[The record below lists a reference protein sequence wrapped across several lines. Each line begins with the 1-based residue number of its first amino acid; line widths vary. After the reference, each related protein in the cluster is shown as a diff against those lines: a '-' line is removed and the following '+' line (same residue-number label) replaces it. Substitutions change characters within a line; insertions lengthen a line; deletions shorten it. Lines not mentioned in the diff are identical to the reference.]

1 MISWIKRWN
10 QHPAPFNCL
19 VRFPAITLHQQSML
33 FGSSGLNPTPKMAS
47 SKAITDFF
55 PPSKRS
61 KGAAAV
67 PSSFEPS
74 IKRSSISVP
83 QNPTT
88 TCAALST
95 PPESIDDD
103 GHTTVQPSSSSNL
116 TAKQKIRVQ
125 FNQSLANAKRN
136 LRICAER
143 VSNSTSGKGLGI
155 LKLEDLLVEETWLE
169 AIPGEFQKPYAKKLS
184 EFVDSEIQSS
194 TPIYPPQHLI
204 FNALNSTPFD
214 KVKAVIIGQDPYH
227 GPGQAMGLSFSVPQG
242 IKIPSSLINIYKEL
256 KQDLGCSI
264 PSHGNLERWAVQGIL
279 LLNAVLTVRQ
289 HQANSHAKKGWEQFT
304 DSVIETISEKK
315 TGIVFLLWGNYAQ
328 AKSRL
333 IDENKHHILKAAHP
347 SGLSA
352 HRGFFGC
359 RHFSQTNRILEEAKT
374 TPIDWQL

>member
-1 MISWIKRWN
+1 M
-10 QHPAPFNCL
+10 
-19 VRFPAITLHQQSML
+19 LHQQSLL
-33 FGSSGLNPTPKMAS
+33 FRGSGLNPTHKMGS

-61 KGAAAV
+61 KGVASA
-67 PSSFEPS
+67 PSSFETS
-74 IKRSSISVP
+74 LKRSCIKPS
-83 QNPTT
+83 TG
-88 TCAALST
+88 AAAST
-95 PPESIDDD
+95 PPDSVDDD
-103 GHTTVQPSSSSNL
+103 GTTKVRSADSSNL
-116 TAKQKIRVQ
+116 TAEQKLRVQ

-143 VSNSTSGKGLGI
+143 VSKSTSGKGIGI
-155 LKLEDLLVEETWLE
+155 LKLEELLVEETWME
-169 AIPGEFQKPYAKKLS
+169 AIPDEFQKPYAKKLG
-184 EFVDSEIQSS
+184 EFVESEIKSS
-194 TPIYPPQHLI
+194 IPIYPPQHLI

-242 IKIPSSLINIYKEL
+242 IKIPSSLQNMYKEL
-256 KQDLGCSI
+256 QQDLGCSI
-264 PSHGNLERWAVQGIL
+264 PSHGNLERWAVQVKFSSFFL
-279 LLNAVLTVRQ
+279 KFRWQ

-304 DSVIETISEKK
+304 DSVIETISKKK

-333 IDENKHHILKAAHP
+333 IDETKHHILKAAHP

-359 RHFSQTNRILEEAKT
+359 RHFSRTNQILDEAET